1 MLFKNKK
8 GYSLFE
14 LIIVIVII
22 SILTTVTLKSLRY
35 SSDISR
41 VEKTKEELT
50 QLAYS
55 IAGNPN
61 LLSGGNRID
70 FGYIGDIGALPVN
83 LDALVQNPGG
93 YTTWQG
99 PYLKDDYYLSAAS
112 SESEF
117 KSDAWGTAY
126 TYSGDVTIIST
137 GSGSTITREIANSSA
152 DLLLNKVSVIIT
164 DLNNTPPGAIYK
176 DSLIFTLSYPD
187 GTGNTTNQSQ
197 TPTPNGFVQ
206 FNSIPIGIHTLKV
219 AYTPTA
225 DTLTRIVSVAP
236 IQNYYIE
243 IQLNQDLW

>member
-1 MLFKNKK
+1 MLLKDKK

-22 SILTTVTLKSLRY
+22 SILTTVTLKSLKQN
-35 SSDISR
+35 SDISR
-41 VEKTKEELT
+41 VEKTKEELL

-61 LLSGGNRID
+61 LVSAGKRTD
-70 FGYIGDIGALPVN
+70 FGYIGDIGALPAN

-93 YTTWQG
+93 YTTWNG

-117 KSDAWGTAY
+117 KIDAWGTTY
-126 TYSGDVTIIST
+126 TYSGSVTIIST
-137 GSGSTITREIANSSA
+137 GSGSSITQKIANSSN
-152 DLLLNKVSVIIT
+152 DLLLNKISVVIT
-164 DLNNTPPGAIYK
+164 DLNNNPPGATYN

-187 GTGNTTNQSQ
+187 GTGSTTNQSL
-197 TPTPNGFVQ
+197 TPTQNGFVQ
-206 FNSIPIGIHTLKV
+206 FSSIPIGTHTLKV

-225 DTLTRIVSVAP
+225 DTLTRIISIAP
-236 IQNYYIE
+236 GQNYYTE
-243 IQLNQDLW
+243 IQLNEDLW

>member
-1 MLFKNKK
+1 MLLKDKK

-14 LIIVIVII
+14 MIIVIVII
-22 SILTTVTLKSLRY
+22 SILTTVTLKSLKT

-41 VEKTKEELT
+41 VEKTKEELL

-61 LLSGGNRID
+61 LVSAGKRTD
-70 FGYIGDIGALPVN
+70 FGYIGDIGVLPAN

-93 YTTWQG
+93 YTTWNG

-117 KSDAWGTAY
+117 KIDAWGTAY
-126 TYSGDVTIIST
+126 TYSGSVTITST
-137 GSGSTITREIANSSA
+137 GSGSSITQKIANSSN
-152 DLLLNKVSVIIT
+152 DLLLNKISVVII
-164 DLNNTPPGAIYK
+164 DLNNSPPGATYK
-176 DSLIFTLSYPD
+176 DSLRFILSYPN
-187 GTGNTTNQSQ
+187 GTGSTTNQSL

-206 FNSIPIGIHTLKV
+206 FSSIPIGTHTLKI

-225 DTLTRIVSVAP
+225 DTLTRIISIAP
-236 IQNYYIE
+236 GQNYYTE
-243 IQLNQDLW
+243 IQLNEDIW